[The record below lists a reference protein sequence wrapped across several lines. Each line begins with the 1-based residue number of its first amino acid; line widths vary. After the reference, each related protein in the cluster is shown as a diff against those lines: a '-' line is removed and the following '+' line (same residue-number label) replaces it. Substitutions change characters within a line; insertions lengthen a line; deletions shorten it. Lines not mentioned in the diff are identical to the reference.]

1 MKFVI
6 NVLSDST
13 APSTRRALR
22 FAQAVLAAG
31 HEIVRVFF
39 YQEGVLTASSNLVVA
54 QDQVDIAQQWQA
66 LIAEHKLDA
75 VVCIAAALR
84 RGVLDQAEAQRYQLG
99 AVNLAA
105 GCELSGLGQL
115 HDGLQ
120 QADRS
125 ISFGGE

>member
-84 RGVLDQAEAQRYQLG
+84 RGVLDQVEAQRYQRD
-99 AVNLAA
+99 AVNLAE

-125 ISFGGE
+125 INFGGE

>member
-31 HEIVRVFF
+31 HKIVRVFF

-84 RGVLDQAEAQRYQLG
+84 RGVLDQAEAQRYQRD
-99 AVNLAA
+99 AVNLAE
-105 GCELSGLGQL
+105 GYELSGLGQL

>member
-84 RGVLDQAEAQRYQLG
+84 RGVLDQVEAQRYQRD
-99 AVNLAA
+99 AVNLAE

>member
-6 NVLSDST
+6 SVLSSSN

-31 HEIVRVFF
+31 HDIVRVFF
-39 YQEGVLTASSNLVVA
+39 YQDGVLTASNNLVVA
-54 QDQVDIAQQWQA
+54 QDQQDIAKQWQA
-66 LIAEHKLDA
+66 FIAEHELDA

-84 RGVLDQAEAQRYQLG
+84 RGVLDHSEAQRYQRDT
-99 AVNLAA
+99 VNLAE
-105 GCELSGLGQL
+105 GYQLSGLGQL
-115 HDGLQ
+115 HDALQ
-120 QADRS
+120 QADRF

>member
-6 NVLSDST
+6 NVLSAST

-22 FAQAVLAAG
+22 FAQSVLASG

-39 YQEGVLTASSNLVVA
+39 YQDGVLTASNNIVVA
-54 QDQVDIAQQWQA
+54 QDQQDIAQQWQA
-66 LIAEHKLDA
+66 FITEHQLDA

-84 RGVLDQAEAQRYQLG
+84 RGVLDQAEAQRYQRD
-99 AVNLAA
+99 AVNLAE
-105 GCELSGLGQL
+105 GYQLSGLGQL

-120 QADRS
+120 QADRF

>member
-6 NVLSDST
+6 NVLSSST

-22 FAQAVLAAG
+22 FAQSVLAAG

-39 YQEGVLTASSNLVVA
+39 YQDGVLTASNNLVVA
-54 QDQVDIAQQWQA
+54 QDQQDIAQQWQTF
-66 LIAEHKLDA
+66 IAEHQLDA

-84 RGVLDQAEAQRYQLG
+84 RGVLDQAEAQRFQRE
-99 AVNLAA
+99 AVNLAD
-105 GCELSGLGQL
+105 GYQLSGLGQL

-120 QADRS
+120 QADRL

>member
-84 RGVLDQAEAQRYQLG
+84 RGVLDQAEAQRYQRD
-99 AVNLAA
+99 AVNLAE
-105 GCELSGLGQL
+105 GYELSGLGQL

-120 QADRS
+120 QAGRS

>member
-6 NVLSDST
+6 NVLSSSA

-39 YQEGVLTASSNLVVA
+39 YQDGVLSASNNLVVA
-54 QDQVDIAQQWQA
+54 QDQQDIAQQWQA
-66 LIAEHKLDA
+66 FIAEHELDA

-84 RGVLDQAEAQRYQLG
+84 RGVLDQAEAQRFGRG
-99 AVNLAA
+99 AVNLAE
-105 GCELSGLGQL
+105 GYQLSGLGQL

-120 QADRS
+120 QADRL